1 MRAESPGYM
10 AALKGHERAT
20 SSPSEMCI
28 LSPRVV
34 PVSSW
39 VRSVTSAL
47 SNSCVLSA
55 PRPQTVGAPV
65 GKIDFLLSKNC
76 VFYRIAI
83 ERGAQYKVYGTLFN
97 ILSDKFYSYGTHVQ
111 LAVTVSRSIFARRRE
126 ASEASR
132 STALLTTSTPLLLP
146 HMYVRSSPRT

>member
-1 MRAESPGYM
+1 MPPQRDPKYGVFSDTRKWQETSDILKLRA
-10 AALKGHERAT
+10 L
-20 SSPSEMCI
+20 
-28 LSPRVV
+28 
-34 PVSSW
+34 
-39 VRSVTSAL
+39 
-47 SNSCVLSA
+47 
-55 PRPQTVGAPV
+55 V

-97 ILSDKFYSYGTHVQ
+97 ILRQVLLIRHPRAACRFSEHI
-111 LAVTVSRSIFARRRE
+111 RPRE

-146 HMYVRSSPRT
+146 HMYVYSSPST